1 LWREAQKANEI
12 KYPYPVLDSDV
23 KNTLKHEKLAS
34 EMVGHKWEVDSD

>member
-1 LWREAQKANEI
+1 LQREAQKANEI

-34 EMVGHKWEVDSD
+34 EIVGHKWEPQYD

>member
-12 KYPYPVLDSDV
+12 KYPYPALDSDV